1 MHAPM
6 NARPPHFDED
16 RPMTLNARSPLRAQK
31 IARAGIA
38 LLPFALAGCAVLF
51 PPHRGTDGH
60 GGAAAAPPAAST
72 PDLSPA
78 ANASATRAPLPS
90 GERRG
95 KESATLYTRLGG
107 GPGITAFTD
116 DVLGRVTND
125 PVLIPFFKGLTDADL
140 TRIRQHFIE
149 LLCSATGGGC
159 TYTGKDM
166 KTVHKDMEINN
177 DTWNA
182 FTGHLNETVTRF
194 HIRDR
199 ERNELVV
206 IVQSLK
212 KDIVNR

>member
-1 MHAPM
+1 
-6 NARPPHFDED
+6 
-16 RPMTLNARSPLRAQK
+16 MTLYARTQHRAQK
-31 IARAGIA
+31 SARIGIA
-38 LLPFALAGCAVLF
+38 LLPLVLAGCAVLF
-51 PPHRGTDGH
+51 PPRDGMGGH
-60 GGAAAAPPAAST
+60 GGNTPAPTASSGPDLTAAAS
-72 PDLSPA
+72 
-78 ANASATRAPLPS
+78 ASATRAPLPG

-95 KESATLYTRLGG
+95 KETASLYSRLGG
-107 GPGITAFTD
+107 GAGITAFTD

>member
-1 MHAPM
+1 M
-6 NARPPHFDED
+6 
-16 RPMTLNARSPLRAQK
+16 
-31 IARAGIA
+31 
-38 LLPFALAGCAVLF
+38 LF
-51 PPHRGTDGH
+51 PPRDGM
-60 GGAAAAPPAAST
+60 GGHTSGASAPPSAAART

-78 ANASATRAPLPS
+78 ANASATTAPLPS

-95 KESATLYTRLGG
+95 KEPATLYVRLGG

-140 TRIRQHFIE
+140 ARIRQHFIE

-182 FTGHLNETVTRF
+182 FTGHFNETVTRF
-194 HIRDR
+194 HIHDR

>member
-1 MHAPM
+1 MHLRTTAPI
-6 NARPPHFDED
+6 DED
-16 RPMTLNARSPLRAQK
+16 RPMTINARTLHRAQPR
-31 IARAGIA
+31 IGIA
-38 LLPFALAGCAVLF
+38 LLPLVLAGCAVLF
-51 PPHRGTDGH
+51 PPRDGM
-60 GGAAAAPPAAST
+60 GGHSSPASAPASAPT
-72 PDLSPA
+72 KDLSAA
-78 ANASATRAPLPS
+78 ANASATTAPLPS
-90 GERRG
+90 GARRG
-95 KESATLYTRLGG
+95 KEPATLYTRLGG

-166 KTVHKDMEINN
+166 KTTHKDMEIDN
-177 DTWNA
+177 DKWNA

-194 HIRDR
+194 HIPDR

-212 KDIVNR
+212 KDIVNK

>member
-1 MHAPM
+1 MTV
-6 NARPPHFDED
+6 NAR
-16 RPMTLNARSPLRAQK
+16 TLHRAQ
-31 IARAGIA
+31 ARVGIA
-38 LLPFALAGCAVLF
+38 LLPVLLAGCAFLF
-51 PPHRGTDGH
+51 PPRDGMSHRSSSS
-60 GGAAAAPPAAST
+60 APAPAATT
-72 PDLSPA
+72 PDLTAA
-78 ANASATRAPLPS
+78 ANASATTAPLPS
-90 GERRG
+90 GQRRG
-95 KESATLYTRLGG
+95 KEPATLYTRLGG
-107 GPGITAFTD
+107 GPGIAAFTD

-140 TRIRQHFIE
+140 ARIRQHFIE

-194 HIRDR
+194 HIQDR

-212 KDIVNR
+212 KDIVNK